1 MVKLI
6 VGAFAAVLIAGA
18 AATGV
23 TYALVAAKAPD
34 KSVDFSPMAPGNSG
48 TVNYGNQ

>member
-1 MVKLI
+1 MGKLI
-6 VGAFAAVLIAGA
+6 VGAFAAVFIAGA

-34 KSVDFSPMAPGNSG
+34 KGVEFGPMAPGSPD
-48 TVNYGNQ
+48 TVNYGTP